1 VYDTRSRAGWCM
13 SILYENGGVGLSRR
27 HMHSRILVEHMC
39 LHIFC
44 MLHGAAKWFA
54 KPIADSNLF

>member
-1 VYDTRSRAGWCM
+1 M